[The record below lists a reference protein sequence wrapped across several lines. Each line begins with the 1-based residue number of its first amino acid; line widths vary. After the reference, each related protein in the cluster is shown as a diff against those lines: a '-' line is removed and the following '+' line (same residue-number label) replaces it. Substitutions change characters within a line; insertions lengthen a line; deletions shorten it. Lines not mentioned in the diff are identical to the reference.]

1 VAQTADRRP
10 LAEAGTG
17 IERDRMRFGGR
28 AWDLL
33 GRAFAV
39 PEARTLV
46 VASVWSVALMA
57 ELHNPVVAN
66 LEQRLEEERT
76 RREVGRAG
84 IAAAVDGDSLHMQVD
99 KVSQVAFE
107 SSEEEGIV
115 HRLAEVGIGIVNRD
129 IEIAVGNEWG

>member
-1 VAQTADRRP
+1 
-10 LAEAGTG
+10 
-17 IERDRMRFGGR
+17 MRFGGR

-57 ELHNPVVAN
+57 VLHNPVVAN
-66 LEQRLEEERT
+66 LEQRLEEGRT
-76 RREVGRAG
+76 RREVGKAG